1 MNIAVIGAGAS
12 GMFFSILAAK
22 DGHKVTVYEKNE
34 KCGKKLY
41 ITGKGRCNLTNL
53 SDNENFLKNV
63 VSNPKFLYA
72 AISNFSA
79 EDTYRFFEG
88 LNLKLKTERGQRV
101 FPLSDKSSDVISALE
116 RAMRSLDVRIML
128 NSEVQ
133 ALQFQDGAVKGI
145 IRNNLFEAFDAVV
158 VATGGLSYPSTGST
172 GDGFRFAEQTGHT
185 VIVPKAALCE
195 LFVEFVN
202 DFSNLN
208 LLLTNLPS
216 LQGLSLKNV
225 SLSALKDQKIIARE
239 FGEML
244 FTEKG
249 ISGPIA
255 LTLSSYLAKT
265 DWNQITLLLDLKPA
279 LNAEQLDKRIL
290 REIESAPNKV
300 FKNVIVNLLPSKLIP
315 FFIKI
320 SGIDEYKEAHNLTK
334 QERKRIVDLLKNIEF
349 NGIIPAGFRSAV
361 ITSGG
366 VCVKDINPKTME
378 SKKIKG
384 LYFIGEVLDVDALT
398 GGFNLQI
405 AFSTAYSAAKY
416 LNGGK

>member
-53 SDNENFLKNV
+53 SDNDIFLKNV

-72 AISNFSA
+72 SISNFSA
-79 EDTYRFFEG
+79 EDTYRFFEN

-116 RAMRSLDVRIML
+116 RAMRSSGVRILL
-128 NSEVQ
+128 NSEVH
-133 ALQFQDGAVKGI
+133 ALQFKDGAVQGI
-145 IRNNLFEAFDAVV
+145 IRNSLFEAFDAVV

-172 GDGFRFAEQTGHT
+172 GDGFRFAEQTGHS
-185 VIVPKAALCE
+185 VIPPKAALCE
-195 LFVEFVN
+195 LYIERVN
-202 DFSNLN
+202 TSNQYLN
-208 LLLTNLPS
+208 LANLPS

-225 SLSALKDQKIIARE
+225 ALSALKNQKIIVKE

-265 DWNQITLLLDLKPA
+265 DWSEITLLLDLKPA

-300 FKNVIVNLLPSKLIP
+300 FKNVIANLLPSKLIP

-320 SGIDEYKEAHNLTK
+320 SGIDEYKEAHHLTK
-334 QERKRIVDLLKNIEF
+334 QERKRIVELLKNIEF
-349 NGIIPAGFRSAV
+349 KGITPAGFRSAV

-366 VCVKDINPKTME
+366 VCVKDVNPKTME